1 MRKIKDL
8 TELKELSSK
17 KKCKCFIVLNF
28 GVRSVKDIRYYPSK
42 DIFKVFNE
50 IDGTEQQLTENQL
63 STETNIIRALE
74 NGALWR

>member
-42 DIFKVFNE
+42 GIFKVFNE